1 MSNTIC
7 VKIKYLPN
15 GYQPIIDYYN
25 QNKPKD
31 SQNLEK
37 LDRQEGGFKIKF
49 DNYDNLDCDENDKIY
64 QLRWSKGKLVSNGY
78 YNFRLEQ
85 LKLLYKSLKTC
96 LGEENVYSISIFE
109 NDEK

>member
-37 LDRQEGGFKIKF
+37 LDRQEGGFKIK
-49 DNYDNLDCDENDKIY
+49 EN
-64 QLRWSKGKLVSNGY
+64 NEC
-78 YNFRLEQ
+78 NF
-85 LKLLYKSLKTC
+85 C
-96 LGEENVYSISIFE
+96 
-109 NDEK
+109 